1 VELSQNSVVAD
12 GAWRLQRGQKA
23 TSSESIENKYAAE
36 LAKAG
41 PAEKREIYQ
50 RMSDEIE
57 KRRKMADHKPSAKTL
72 W

>member
-1 VELSQNSVVAD
+1 MAVKNHIAAD
-12 GAWRLQRGQKA
+12 GAWRLLRGQKA
-23 TSSESIENKYAAE
+23 ASSESIEKKYAAE

-41 PAEKREIYQ
+41 PAEKKEIYQ

-57 KRRKMADHKPSAKTL
+57 KRRKMMDHKPSAKTL